1 MKIFELMDRKRTVK
15 VFVGGNGHIAFEK
28 SKKEIDAELVLEKLT
43 SDDSKQSL
51 EVQILKFLRNKHT
64 NEKNFLKKIKN
75 KNEELYKI
83 FKEVLQKKDK
93 RLHKKIYEHEDRSK
107 LFQQQIIDSIRK
119 KVENMIEK
127 QTKYRRSESRWV
139 DPKNEVSVSFSSNQ
153 ADIDQTSWYIWSS
166 NGK

>member
-75 KNEELYKI
+75 KDENTYKVTAGKQGRGFEVYPAPAVVSKKEGKWEIKWLNE
-83 FKEVLQKKDK
+83 
-93 RLHKKIYEHEDRSK
+93 
-107 LFQQQIIDSIRK
+107 
-119 KVENMIEK
+119 
-127 QTKYRRSESRWV
+127 
-139 DPKNEVSVSFSSNQ
+139 
-153 ADIDQTSWYIWSS
+153 
-166 NGK
+166 GK